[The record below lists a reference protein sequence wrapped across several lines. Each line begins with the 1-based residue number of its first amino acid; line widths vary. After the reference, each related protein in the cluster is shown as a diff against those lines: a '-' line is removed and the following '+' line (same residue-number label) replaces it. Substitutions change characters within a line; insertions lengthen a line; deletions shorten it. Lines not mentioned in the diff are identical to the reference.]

1 MNKTGAGTGTNDTYY
16 VNIDRQVQNTYSFD
30 CSEISRYTYN
40 ITKIKAGLLTAD
52 ELVYSGFTYRVK
64 PQKTVFINENTGEEY
79 WTLTPFDNKTI
90 VGGALNTGITLS
102 NKAALR
108 PAIAFKSEVE
118 YSGTGTPTDPYVIK

>member
-1 MNKTGAGTGTNDTYY
+1 MNKTGAGTGTTDTYY
-16 VNIDRQVQNTYSFD
+16 IGMERQVQNTYSFD

-52 ELVYSGFTYRVK
+52 ELIYSGFTYRVQ
-64 PQKTVFINENTGEEY
+64 PQKTVFINENTGEGY
-79 WTLTPFDNKTI
+79 WTLTPGDNKTMYN
-90 VGGALNTGITLS
+90 GMSSGGITLS

-118 YSGTGTPTDPYVIK
+118 YSGTGTPTDHYVIK